1 MIGKGVFST
10 MAEKSEKTESK
21 SGIVGP
27 AGYNSKPPSSLD
39 APTKVYP
46 GSVSIGKN
54 ASKDGGFIE
63 GPASGKNTDKA
74 GK

>member
-1 MIGKGVFST
+1 
-10 MAEKSEKTESK
+10 MAEEKTESK

-27 AGYNSKPPSSLD
+27 AGYNGGSGPSGDALQ
-39 APTKVYP
+39 APTKIYP
-46 GSVSIGKN
+46 NSSTIGKN

>member
-1 MIGKGVFST
+1 MAEEKDTTKSGIQGPAQYNGKSPSNLEAPTKIYPSSSQIGKG
-10 MAEKSEKTESK
+10 
-21 SGIVGP
+21 
-27 AGYNSKPPSSLD
+27 
-39 APTKVYP
+39 
-46 GSVSIGKN
+46 

>member
-1 MIGKGVFST
+1 
-10 MAEKSEKTESK
+10 MAEEKTESK

-27 AGYNSKPPSSLD
+27 AGYNGGSGPSGDALQ
-39 APTKVYP
+39 APTKVYE
-46 GSVSIGKN
+46 GSRNLGKG
-54 ASKDGGFIE
+54 ASKDGGFIV

>member
-1 MIGKGVFST
+1 

-21 SGIVGP
+21 SGIAGP
-27 AGYNSKPPSSLD
+27 AGYNGRTEPSSDALQ
-39 APTKVYP
+39 APTKIYP
-46 GSVSIGKN
+46 GSASIGKG

-74 GK
+74 GA